1 MFMSNTKKIIAM
13 TSLVLLL
20 AVTAVLNFVL
30 ANTNVENSSTN
41 GMVTA
46 ANYFTTYREER
57 TTTRSE
63 ELLQLDE
70 IISVSKSD
78 STEYSDALAMKIE
91 LTEMTEKEML
101 LENLIKAYGFEDVVV
116 VIGLDSDNV
125 NVIAKSENLT
135 TDDAITIYTI
145 IQEEGIASP
154 DNVKIIPIS

>member
-1 MFMSNTKKIIAM
+1 MSKKKKIIILSCMIA
-13 TSLVLLL
+13 LL
-20 AVTAVLNFVL
+20 AVTAVFNYVF
-30 ANTNVENSSTN
+30 TTENISLEDTATISS
-41 GMVTA
+41 
-46 ANYFTTYREER
+46 ANYFSQYRTER
-57 TTTRSE
+57 LNTRNE

>member
-1 MFMSNTKKIIAM
+1 MTKKKKIIILSCMIA
-13 TSLVLLL
+13 LL
-20 AVTAVLNFVL
+20 AVTAVFNYVF
-30 ANTNVENSSTN
+30 TTENISLEDTATISS
-41 GMVTA
+41 
-46 ANYFTTYREER
+46 ANYFSQYRSER
-57 TTTRSE
+57 LNTRNE

-70 IISVSKSD
+70 IISTASIE

-125 NVIAKSENLT
+125 NVIAKSDNLT

-145 IQEEGIASP
+145 IHEEGIASP